1 MVALYNKAKR
11 SNQNTESGDEKV
23 IQGIAL
29 AKLVRYIEETRTESV
44 DTIPIFRL
52 VDLTQIYSTRL
63 QQLGGDEST
72 RVHSTHLKDRILANV
87 QGMEAHR
94 QGRDVMQAVNNNI
107 RQALKNIYEHDFG
120 SEAMILLKAA
130 KISLVT

>member
-1 MVALYNKAKR
+1 
-11 SNQNTESGDEKV
+11 
-23 IQGIAL
+23 
-29 AKLVRYIEETRTESV
+29 
-44 DTIPIFRL
+44 
-52 VDLTQIYSTRL
+52 
-63 QQLGGDEST
+63 
-72 RVHSTHLKDRILANV
+72 
-87 QGMEAHR
+87 MEAHR